1 MSLLTPTI
9 FLASS
14 QEKVVVL
21 EDTILVYVFLVMK
34 YACSSFDR
42 ILGMKYVC
50 FSFDGNG
57 HSITY

>member
-9 FLASS
+9 SLASS
-14 QEKVVVL
+14 QEKVVVW
-21 EDTILVYVFLVMK
+21 EYKILVFVFLAIK
-34 YACSSFDR
+34 YACNSFDR
-42 ILGMKYVC
+42 TLGMKYAC